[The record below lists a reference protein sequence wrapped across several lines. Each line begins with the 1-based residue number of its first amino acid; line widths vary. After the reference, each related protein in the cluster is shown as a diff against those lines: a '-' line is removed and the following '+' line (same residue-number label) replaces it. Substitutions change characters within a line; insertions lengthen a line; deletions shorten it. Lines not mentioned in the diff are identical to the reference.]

1 MIYDCHKLLSDLKH
15 YIGYNIIVTKLTNKI
30 LNRSYFKIKIFFCY
44 CKHMLHVFDVLKN
57 TYNGLNNLMCLKP
70 DFIFFLL
77 NDQLTVNLKYYYFFK
92 K

>member
-1 MIYDCHKLLSDLKH
+1 
-15 YIGYNIIVTKLTNKI
+15 
-30 LNRSYFKIKIFFCY
+30 
-44 CKHMLHVFDVLKN
+44 MLHVFDVLKN